1 MATTKSK
8 AKKGSPSMA
17 EVMDELQTRFLV
29 NLPAS
34 ELASSERLFFQIEQC
49 YWFYEDFYAD
59 QFAHLAHVK
68 LNDFARQ
75 MFTHCP
81 LLRPLAHRC
90 DELFQDFKNYQ
101 RQVPVVGCIL
111 LNPGR
116 TKLLLVCNWKGTSW
130 SFPRGKVNQGET
142 DMECARREVQEE
154 CGYDVGE
161 GGLRESLY
169 LEFVQNEQRVR
180 MYICDDV
187 PEDFAFAPQTR
198 KEISLIEWFALDAL
212 PKKTWS
218 VMPFMSRLKRWVNR
232 DKARGGKDKRSATPS
247 KARAASAPKNRPT
260 SASVSTN
267 VTATA
272 INANGVSS
280 NNNGKTSSSGSG
292 RKKASQAQERSVST
306 PHNAS
311 RQAVRKQNSKRGHFG
326 TEMDT
331 ATSYDGVN
339 SETFGASVGQFSV
352 EEMFTVNERLTGQ
365 KFVYD
370 GNPHDFGKHQP
381 RAALPNPPLP
391 PCSASIDHEG
401 ASAVDAS
408 RGLFNYSS
416 YSKGVVPVQIL
427 TRPVD
432 TTAPLKRVDEENGVS
447 GGPVSPSPSSA
458 ASTSPSSPRSSEQ
471 APFGSF
477 KFDAV
482 DIMACVT

>member
-1 MATTKSK
+1 MATAKPT
-8 AKKGSPSMA
+8 KKGSPSMA

-75 MFTHCP
+75 MFAHCP
-81 LLRPLAHRC
+81 LLRPLAHQC
-90 DELFQDFKNYQ
+90 DELFQDFKTYQ

-111 LNPGR
+111 MNPSR
-116 TKLLLVCNWKGTSW
+116 TKLLLVRNWKGTSW

-142 DMECARREVQEE
+142 DTECARREVQEE

-161 GGLRESLY
+161 DGLRGSLY

-180 MYICDDV
+180 MYICTNV
-187 PEDFAFAPQTR
+187 PEDFTFAPQTR
-198 KEISLIEWFALDAL
+198 KEISLIQWFAIDSL

-218 VMPFMSRLKRWVNR
+218 VMPFMARLKRWINR
-232 DKARGGKDKRSATPS
+232 DKARVGKDKRSATPS
-247 KARAASAPKNRPT
+247 KVRAASAPKNRPA
-260 SASVSTN
+260 SAGVSN
-267 VTATA
+267 TAESPA
-272 INANGVSS
+272 SFCDVVLNANV
-280 NNNGKTSSSGSG
+280 KTASSGSG

-311 RQAVRKQNSKRGHFG
+311 RQTVRKQSSKRGHFG
-326 TEMDT
+326 TEVDT

-339 SETFGASVGQFSV
+339 DETFGASIGQFSV
-352 EEMFTVNERLTGQ
+352 EDMFTVNERLTGQ

-370 GNPHDFGKHQP
+370 GNPHDFGKQP
-381 RAALPNPPLP
+381 PRTALPNPPLP
-391 PCSASIDHEG
+391 PNSASIGHT
-401 ASAVDAS
+401 VDAS

-432 TTAPLKRVDEENGVS
+432 TTAPLKRVDEENGVV